1 MTTKCKKCN
10 ILIPKIRLVAL
21 PNAVTCVN
29 CSDVK
34 EYVGFM
40 DWEHKTAPEIV
51 FVGGDDRENLRR
63 ARAINE
69 RKR

>member
-1 MTTKCKKCN
+1 MTQCIKCN
-10 ILIPKIRLVAL
+10 KTIPLIRLLAL
-21 PNAVTCVN
+21 PNATTCVG
-29 CSDVK
+29 CSAEK

-51 FVGGDDRENLRR
+51 FVRGDDRENLRR
-63 ARAINE
+63 AKAINE

>member
-1 MTTKCKKCN
+1 MINCQKCGVT
-10 ILIPKIRLVAL
+10 IPYNRLLAI
-21 PNAVTCVN
+21 PNVTVCVN

>member
-1 MTTKCKKCN
+1 MRDCQKCGET
-10 ILIPKIRLVAL
+10 IPMNRLLAI
-21 PNAVTCVN
+21 PNTATCVK
-29 CSDVK
+29 CSNVK

>member
-1 MTTKCKKCN
+1 MTLCNKCN
-10 ILIPKIRLVAL
+10 KTIPLIRLLAL
-21 PNAVTCVN
+21 PNATTCVA
-29 CSDVK
+29 CSTEK

-51 FVGGDDRENLRR
+51 FVRGDDRENLRR
-63 ARAINE
+63 AKAINE

>member
-1 MTTKCKKCN
+1 M
-10 ILIPKIRLVAL
+10 IPKIRLLAI
-21 PNAVTCVN
+21 PNTVTCVK
-29 CSDVK
+29 CSNVK